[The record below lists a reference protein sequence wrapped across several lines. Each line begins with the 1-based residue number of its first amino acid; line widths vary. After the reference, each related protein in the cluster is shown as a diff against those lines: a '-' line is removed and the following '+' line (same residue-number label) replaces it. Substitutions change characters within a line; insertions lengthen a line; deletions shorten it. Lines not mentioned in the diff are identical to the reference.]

1 MFSSDFHSIFRMAIV
16 RKEENNAISSN
27 SYNFFDADRYLN
39 VNFVI

>member
-1 MFSSDFHSIFRMAIV
+1 MAIV